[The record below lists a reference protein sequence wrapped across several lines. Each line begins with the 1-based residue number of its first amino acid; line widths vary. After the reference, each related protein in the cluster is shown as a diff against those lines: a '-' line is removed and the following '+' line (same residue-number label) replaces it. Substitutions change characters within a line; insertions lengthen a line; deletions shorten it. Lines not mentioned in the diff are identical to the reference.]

1 MQKTSY
7 RRWITLAIISIS
19 GGVSFDLAYLRYI
32 YQIPMAK
39 FMGFSN
45 TEIGLIMST
54 FGITAILLYAPSGV
68 IADKFSHRKMI
79 TAAMLI
85 TGLLGLVMAT
95 YPPLWVMLVI
105 QVAFAI
111 TTILM
116 LWSVSIKAASL
127 LGDHH
132 EQGKIMGWM
141 EGLRGV
147 GVMSLAVFTMWA
159 FSRFAPDDPSS
170 LKTVILIYSMVY
182 ILLGLLCW
190 FFVSDGPRQCEE
202 DVAQENNAFR
212 LIDIVSVLRISTTW
226 YCSLIIFGVYTIY
239 AILSYSTNYLTEMYG
254 MTLVAASYMG
264 IVINKIFRA
273 MCGPLGGLITTY
285 SRIKSPTRVIQIL
298 AVISTVT
305 LGALLITNSNP
316 PSVAVGIGLI
326 LLLAFTCYASRGL
339 YFACPGEAKTPTR
352 IMGTTVGICSVIGFL
367 PDVFVY
373 PVIGHWQDS
382 LPAEE
387 AYRNMWLMGLGAVC
401 LVIVFTFLL
410 SRKIRAASPEVAP
423 VTSPAQEVAGE

>member
-1 MQKTSY
+1 MQHNSY
-7 RRWITLAIISIS
+7 RRWITLAIISFS

-54 FGITAILLYAPSGV
+54 FGIAAIILYAPSGV

-79 TAAMLI
+79 TSAMII
-85 TGLLGLVMAT
+85 TGLLGLLMAT
-95 YPPLWVMLVI
+95 YPPLWVMLCI

-127 LGDHH
+127 LGDHS

-147 GVMSLAVFTMWA
+147 GVMSLAVFTMWV
-159 FSRFAPDDPSS
+159 FSRFAPDDSAS
-170 LKTVILIYSMVY
+170 LKTVIIIYSVVY
-182 ILLGLLCW
+182 ILLGILCW
-190 FFVSDGPRQCEE
+190 FFVSDNNNLRSANNEE
-202 DVAQENNAFR
+202 KQSFQ
-212 LIDIVSVLRISTTW
+212 LSDILAVLRISTTW
-226 YCSLIIFGVYTIY
+226 YCSMVIFGVFTIY

-254 MTLVAASYMG
+254 MSLVAASYMG

-273 MCGPLGGLITTY
+273 LCGPLGGIITTY
-285 SRIKSPTRVIQIL
+285 SKVKSPTRVIQIL
-298 AVISTVT
+298 SV
-305 LGALLITNSNP
+305 LGLL
-316 PSVAVGIGLI
+316 G
-326 LLLAFTCYASRGL
+326 FTCYASRGL
-339 YFACPGEAKTPTR
+339 YWACPGEARTPSY

-373 PVIGHWQDS
+373 PIIGHWQDT
-382 LPAEE
+382 LPAAE
-387 AYRNMWLMGLGAVC
+387 AYRNMWLMGMAALAM
-401 LVIVFTFLL
+401 VIVFTFLL
-410 SRKIRAASPEVAP
+410 FQKIRTADSAPAIAS
-423 VTSPAQEVAGE
+423 SK